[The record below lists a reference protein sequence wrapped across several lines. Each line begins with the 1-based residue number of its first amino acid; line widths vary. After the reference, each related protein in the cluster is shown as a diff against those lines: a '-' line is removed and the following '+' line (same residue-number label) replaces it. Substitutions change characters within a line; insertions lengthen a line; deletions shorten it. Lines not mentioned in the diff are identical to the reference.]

1 VTKTTALRTSIDKAS
16 SRSRLLSGPRKL
28 QHGATSVHPLLRLQQ
43 CIGNRAAARLIQA
56 KLQKRQPG
64 RAHVRVTD
72 RAADTAVLIQRESE
86 YDKQLDNRT
95 SQAQNTKKPNLE
107 FHSALHFNRGFSGFN
122 PTREPEEGESA
133 IIWWSVWNTGWT
145 TAPEHTNRLTI
156 YDANLCSGCRK
167 EEDEI
172 FRSDISAPS
181 IVSGE
186 QQGKSE
192 YENAVLVGM
201 AFKAGHYEAVV
212 DLDVHNQVD
221 EMNEDNNRAFLVF
234 SVRPGRASESAVEET
249 VQRKVNAGH
258 DDAPVQLARGD
269 LIQRQPKP
277 DGPSVRDVPI
287 LLEKLELD
295 VGENL
300 LDYGHHLYRAATL
313 YPDDPDALK
322 AALGRYALG
331 ANLLKDTYRF
341 FGFKADTAGKLA
353 VGTGIV
359 TKGVTLLRTGEL
371 TLDFQVDI
379 GRGVKFET
387 NLNLGVNPKDLTHV
401 RKAEVHFGLVRRF

>member
-1 VTKTTALRTSIDKAS
+1 MLNRQSK
-16 SRSRLLSGPRKL
+16 P
-28 QHGATSVHPLLRLQQ
+28 QHGATPVHPLLRLQQ
-43 CIGNRAAARLIQA
+43 SIGNHAVARLLQA
-56 KLQKRQPG
+56 KLQTRESG
-64 RAHVRVTD
+64 GAHERVTD
-72 RAADTAVLIQRESE
+72 RLATAVLIQREP
-86 YDKQLDNRT
+86 DNRT
-95 SQAQNTKKPNLE
+95 SQAQKTKKANLE

-234 SVRPGRASESAVEET
+234 SVRPSKASESAVEET
-249 VQRKVNAGH
+249 VQRKGNAGH
-258 DDAPVQLARGD
+258 DDAAVQPARGD
-269 LIQRQPKP
+269 LIQCQPEPK
-277 DGPSVRDVPI
+277 GPSVRDVPI

-295 VGENL
+295 VGNNL

-313 YPDDPDALK
+313 YRDDPDALK
-322 AALGRYALG
+322 DALGRYALG
-331 ANLLKDTYRF
+331 ANVLKDTYRF
-341 FGFKADTAGKLA
+341 LGFKADTAGKLA

-359 TKGVTLLRTGEL
+359 TKGVTLLRAGEL

-379 GRGVKFET
+379 GRGMKFET
-387 NLNLGVNPKDLTHV
+387 NLNLGVNPKDLTDV